1 VGTGNGLPRGGG
13 GLDGTRGEDGEGKA
27 VLRPTEKETRA
38 MKSTGCPSVKHVR
51 RALWEARD
59 VLPDAVKALAQERDA
74 FGGWAAALRAA
85 LDDTTD
91 GDKGVGRTSVSAA
104 VSAAAFAPE
113 ARVADRGARSGK
125 GRKVR
130 VKKISRNK
138 KCPCGSGRKYKNCCK
153 VKAASAGAEDA
164 SGDGAEQAESALIL

>member
-1 VGTGNGLPRGGG
+1 
-13 GLDGTRGEDGEGKA
+13 
-27 VLRPTEKETRA
+27 

-104 VSAAAFAPE
+104 VSAAACSGGSSGGP
-113 ARVADRGARSGK
+113 RGPVRQGE
-125 GRKVR
+125 KVR

-138 KCPCGSGRKYKNCCK
+138 SVPAEAEESTRT
-153 VKAASAGAEDA
+153 AAR
-164 SGDGAEQAESALIL
+164 